1 MQYFLLAGWMKRINR
16 TARLASLYFYWQETN
31 VMDWDR
37 KNKYK
42 TDSLYR
48 FLLPEVFFRV
58 FLRFYLILFYIP
70 ALRIYLVS
78 PCQILDDCFIKHFRI
93 YLCCLDRCMPQ
104 KFLDGG
110 YRNALVNQESG
121 TSVSAGMVGKLLAD
135 MHHSSQFLQCSVG
148 VRIAT

>member
-1 MQYFLLAGWMKRINR
+1 MDR
-16 TARLASLYFYWQETN
+16 SL
-31 VMDWDR
+31 

-48 FLLPEVFFRV
+48 FLLPEVFSRV

-104 KFLDGG
+104 EFLDGG
-110 YRNALVNQESG
+110 YRNALVNQQSS
-121 TSVSAGMVGKLLAD
+121 TSMTTCMVGKFLAD
-135 MHHSSQFLQCSVG
+135 MRHSSQFLQCPVG
-148 VRIAT
+148 VRIAA

>member
-1 MQYFLLAGWMKRINR
+1 M
-16 TARLASLYFYWQETN
+16 E
-31 VMDWDR
+31 WDR

-42 TDSLYR
+42 TDSFYR
-48 FLLPEVFFRV
+48 FLLPDVFFRG

-70 ALRIYLVS
+70 ALRILLVS
-78 PCQILDDCFIKHFRI
+78 PCQILDDCFIKHLGI

-104 KFLDGG
+104 EFLDGG

-121 TSVSAGMVGKLLAD
+121 TSVSAGMVGELLAD
-135 MHHSSQFLQCSVG
+135 MRHSSQFLQCPIS

>member
-1 MQYFLLAGWMKRINR
+1 MQYFLLARWMKRINR

-31 VMDWDR
+31 FMEWDR

-42 TDSLYR
+42 TDSFYR
-48 FLLPEVFFRV
+48 FLLPDVFFRG
-58 FLRFYLILFYIP
+58 FLRFYLILFYISTI
-70 ALRIYLVS
+70 RILLVS

-104 KFLDGG
+104 EFLDGG
-110 YRNALVNQESG
+110 YRNALVNQESS
-121 TSVSAGMVGKLLAD
+121 TSMTTCMVGKFLAD
-135 MHHSSQFLQCSVG
+135 TRHPSQFLQCPIS